1 MDQLCK
7 KNEEV
12 FGYNFEE
19 TKEYI
24 ELFCEIGIIE
34 VASYYNDLEEVNP
47 PKIKKI
53 SINHN
58 RNEWIK
64 YFNKSKMKIYEDVY
78 LNNIAKIDNSFFPN
92 NTQINVLNKLSL
104 LWDNSVLLKNQFI
117 EYIGKTRKITSYEL
131 INSLTDFYKVK
142 DKITNT
148 QLADIISI
156 REEIIN
162 MVKENTNNCM
172 ETDLSIKKVNELYM
186 RLNYYSKMPISYTY
200 FLQPNLD
207 NSYVLNKVFSGYG
220 RMFSK
225 FQSDDNVVNIKNMH
239 RNSLEHLEEEVKYL
253 DLYGI
258 YGFNAN
264 VHQTVTDYILDIEN
278 IWGGYEL
285 KDLSLAV
292 DFERKE
298 LSFYLENKRVFP
310 ITLGAISSRML
321 PLFHRFLCDVNH
333 IDSMDLDLNRRF
345 IYSDWYELSSDKI
358 KFIPRVKAKD
368 IILARNKWLINLS
381 RYNSLKDESK
391 FYSELIRDIEANL
404 IPGEFY
410 VKPIDVKE
418 ISNVEQMNDFFK
430 PQFININNII

>member
-1 MDQLCK
+1 MVAQKTAQLAQS
-7 KNEEV
+7 
-12 FGYNFEE
+12 
-19 TKEYI
+19 
-24 ELFCEIGIIE
+24 L
-34 VASYYNDLEEVNP
+34 
-47 PKIKKI
+47 
-53 SINHN
+53 
-58 RNEWIK
+58 R
-64 YFNKSKMKIYEDVY
+64 
-78 LNNIAKIDNSFFPN
+78 
-92 NTQINVLNKLSL
+92 NTQ
-104 LWDNSVLLKNQFI
+104 
-117 EYIGKTRKITSYEL
+117 
-131 INSLTDFYKVK
+131 
-142 DKITNT
+142 
-148 QLADIISI
+148 
-156 REEIIN
+156 
-162 MVKENTNNCM
+162 
-172 ETDLSIKKVNELYM
+172 
-186 RLNYYSKMPISYTY
+186 PISYTY

-430 PQFININNII
+430 PQFINMKLITSYKLMYRIAKKCNFLLLEESKPNSLEKEKYPGDFKGATTEIGVESYFVQLENN